1 MTDTIRQRRGDWMQ
15 TYTGRQFWPLDP
27 LPEDV
32 FIEDIAH
39 ALSMQ
44 CRYAGHVTR
53 FYSVAEHSVL
63 IARCAP
69 PEAKLY
75 ALLHDASE
83 AYLVD
88 VPRPVKGWLDN
99 YGSIEQQVDTAVMKR
114 FGVFRYGMLPLGE
127 VSEQVRVTTTV
138 KVLDTRILVDER
150 SQVMAPGLSWDGI
163 DDVEPLRVVIEG
175 WAPERAEQEF
185 LSMFHSLTNTK
196 APE

>member
-75 ALLHDASE
+75 ALLGASDAFE
-83 AYLVD
+83 QFINNTPD
-88 VPRPVKGWLDN
+88 LD
-99 YGSIEQQVDTAVMKR
+99 A
-114 FGVFRYGMLPLGE
+114 GE
-127 VSEQVRVTTTV
+127 
-138 KVLDTRILVDER
+138 
-150 SQVMAPGLSWDGI
+150 
-163 DDVEPLRVVIEG
+163 EP
-175 WAPERAEQEF
+175 
-185 LSMFHSLTNTK
+185 ST
-196 APE
+196 